1 MPTKDPGTAS
11 ASAAASSSESPRL
24 RRFRVD
30 VGTIIL
36 LVVVVQSLLLLG
48 LSYWGSQRLVGAIG
62 ESAHRADHQRVED
75 KVNAF
80 LARAML
86 VVEAIAATPSLK
98 ADGAQGKTSA
108 ELLWVLLQQSPE
120 LDSVYAA
127 DDLGRMLMVQRYPE
141 AAVRHIRSEGER
153 GTLEVWEFKGLSAG
167 RQSAQER
174 YLTER
179 TELRHTQYDP
189 RTRDWFVH
197 AATSGHAIWTSP
209 YIFSAAQELG
219 VSYAVPAWRQAKE
232 GPRLT
237 VASGDVTLK
246 RLSEFVRLFS
256 RAGYGDSALLGPD
269 RNVLARSDVP
279 GPALHLARPEHGVL
293 GAIHAHLREQPHG
306 SALRKASQ
314 QFPLVVDHQRYLVR
328 SSYIPTTGWTL
339 VSWVPEDKLLGGLRR
354 AVLLALMGGVAFL
367 GLVLWLA
374 LRLAKRVTA
383 PVEQLSGIARRIG
396 RLELDDLPRV
406 NSHVMELQH
415 LDQAL
420 DESARGL
427 QAFRRFV
434 PVDVVRQLLD
444 KGRSLAPSG
453 EPREVTVM
461 FTDVNGFTALAESLP
476 PAVLVEQ
483 LTRYF
488 NVASEVIAHHGGTID
503 KFMGD
508 GMMVLWGAPNDLP
521 DAPLQACRAAL
532 ALMQALDELN
542 AEWGSQGLQPFDTR
556 IGIHTGTVVAGVLG
570 AQDRLAYT
578 AVGDT
583 VNVASRIEAINREL
597 GTRVLVSETTANA
610 LADRLPVRRMHTVEL
625 RGRQR
630 PLNVYELLLTRRP
643 GP

>member
-1 MPTKDPGTAS
+1 MPSNDPGTATDFAALSS
-11 ASAAASSSESPRL
+11 ASPRL

-30 VGTIIL
+30 VGTIIS
-36 LVVVVQSLLLLG
+36 LVVVVQSVLLLG
-48 LSYWGSQRLVGAIG
+48 LGYWGSQRLVGAIG

-80 LARAML
+80 LARAIL
-86 VVEAIAATPSLK
+86 VVESIAATPSLQTS
-98 ADGAQGKTSA
+98 GAQSKTSA

-120 LDSVYAA
+120 LDSLYAA
-127 DDLGRMLMVQRYPE
+127 DDAGRMLMVQRYPE
-141 AAVRHIRSEGER
+141 PAVRYIANEGSR
-153 GTLEVWEFKGLSAG
+153 GSTEVWEFKGMASG
-167 RQSAQER
+167 RQSVQER
-174 YLTER
+174 YATER
-179 TELRHTQYDP
+179 TETRHTRYDP
-189 RTRDWFVH
+189 RTRGWYLG
-197 AATSGHAIWTSP
+197 AASTGRAVWTSP
-209 YIFSAAQELG
+209 YVFSAAQELG
-219 VSYAVPAWRQAKE
+219 VSYAVPAWRQ
-232 GPRLT
+232 GPGGPQLM

-256 RAGYGDSALLGPD
+256 SAGYGQSALLGPD
-269 RNVLARSDVP
+269 RNVLARSDIQ
-279 GPALHLARPEHGVL
+279 GPAHQLARPEDGVL
-293 GAIHAHLREQPHG
+293 GAIHAQLRQ
-306 SALRKASQ
+306 SAQRNASQ
-314 QFPLVVDHQRYLVR
+314 QFALVVQKRRYLVR
-328 SSYIPTTGWTL
+328 SSHIATTGWTL
-339 VSWVPEDKLLGGLRR
+339 VSWVPEDEVLGGLRG
-354 AVLLALMGGVAFL
+354 AVLLALLGVVAFL
-367 GLVLWLA
+367 SLVLWLA

-383 PVEQLSGIARRIG
+383 PVEQLSSIARRIG

-406 NSHVMELQH
+406 NSRVLELQD

-461 FTDVNGFTALAESLP
+461 FTDINGFTALAETLA

-488 NVASEVIAHHGGTID
+488 NAASEVIARHGGTID

-521 DAPLQACRAAL
+521 DAPLQASRAAL
-532 ALMQALDELN
+532 ALMEAFDALN
-542 AEWGSQGLQPFDTR
+542 AQWRSHGLQTFDTR
-556 IGIHTGTVVAGVLG
+556 IGIHTGMVVAGVLG
-570 AQDRLAYT
+570 AQDRVAYT

-583 VNVASRIEAINREL
+583 VNVASRIEAINRVL
-597 GTRVLVSETTANA
+597 GTRVLVSETTARA
-610 LADRLPVRRMHTVEL
+610 LAGRLPVRRMDAVEL

-630 PLNVYELLLTRRP
+630 PLNVYELLLSGSP
-643 GP
+643 N